1 MRGRKRSPRSLRYED
16 MPCERG
22 GMLVE
27 LTDPLLYR
35 RSVLVRPADTE
46 IDRISY
52 PVERC
57 DQDFT

>member
-1 MRGRKRSPRSLRYED
+1 
-16 MPCERG
+16 
-22 GMLVE
+22 MLVE